1 MRDLAKRTWNELQ
14 QEIAFISRHLQ
25 AWWGGMSQGEQLFAV
40 GVVCAALLLLGLRS
54 PPKVKTVTYD
64 GNIGLGRTKEFL
76 FAAVVLIIFTFGI
89 DIAVDSVNI

>member
-1 MRDLAKRTWNELQ
+1 VRDLVKRTWSELQ

-40 GVVCAALLLLGLRS
+40 GIICAALLLLGLRS

-64 GNIGLGRTKEFL
+64 GNVGLGRVKEFL
-76 FAAVVLIIFTFGI
+76 FAAVVIIIFTFGV
-89 DIAVDSVNI
+89 DIAVESASS